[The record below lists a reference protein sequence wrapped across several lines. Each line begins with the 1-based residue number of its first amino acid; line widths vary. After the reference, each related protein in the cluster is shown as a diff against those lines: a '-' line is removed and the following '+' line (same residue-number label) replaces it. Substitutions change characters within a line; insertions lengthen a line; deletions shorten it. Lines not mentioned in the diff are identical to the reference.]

1 MSQGTGKTGAHGGH
15 AINWRTTLK
24 KAWKDDRRGLFKV
37 VAAWVIFG
45 AIILVFAFLGM
56 TPHHAGISA
65 GGAAAVVNGD
75 IISQVE
81 YSEAVETMG
90 KEQRFQQ
97 LQQFGGEFAQQM
109 IRQQA
114 IRALVD
120 QKLLGQNLS
129 KTGILSS
136 DSHVRE
142 AISEIP
148 AFQEQGKFS
157 PTRYMGYLEA
167 SRQEAGEF
175 ESKVRQQITTN
186 RMARTFASALRPL
199 SLERELMAQVENKKA
214 NVDVVTIPTETLIV
228 PELVASSDV
237 KAFMEKA
244 DSKGRIKSYFD
255 ANKDRFSQPEKA
267 KVRHIL
273 IRADRKDASA
283 VESARQEAQKVVD
296 RLKSGA
302 DFAAVAKEKS
312 ADPGSAQNGGLIDY
326 FARGSMVPEFEAYSF
341 SGKVG
346 EISTPIQTDFGFHV
360 VKIEDRKSA
369 SIRKLEEVSE
379 EIAEILLAQEKSRA
393 ALSEIEKL
401 MAAGD
406 RAGVES
412 FVAQYKLAWKETGP
426 FAITAETLP
435 VIGAGEQAVNIAFK
449 LSQEKPIAKEL
460 VRQGGQAYLL
470 RHKAVPIETDSKV
483 PAKKGKASE
492 QAKMADLQ
500 NNPEFAAETQAAR
513 RADEAFG
520 QWIDVLRKA
529 AKISV
534 NPEIGK
540 ATEFGQS
547 E

>member
-24 KAWKDDRRGLFKV
+24 KAWRDDRRGLLKV

-45 AIILVFAFLGM
+45 AIILVFAFLGL
-56 TPHHAGISA
+56 TPQHAGITA

-129 KTGILSS
+129 KVGILSS

-199 SLERELMAQVENKKA
+199 PLERELMAKVENKKA
-214 NVDVVTIPTETLIV
+214 NVEVVTIPTETLIV

-255 ANKDRFSQPEKA
+255 TNKERFSQPEKA

-273 IRADRKDASA
+273 IRADRKDATA
-283 VESARQEAQKVVD
+283 VESARQEALKVVE
-296 RLKSGA
+296 RLKGGA

-346 EISTPIQTDFGFHV
+346 EISAPIQTDFGFHV
-360 VKIEDRKSA
+360 VKIEDRKPAA
-369 SIRKLEEVSE
+369 SRKLEEVSE
-379 EIAEILLAQEKSRA
+379 EIAEILLAQEKSRT
-393 ALSEIEKL
+393 ALAEIEKL

-406 RAGVES
+406 KAGVEN
-412 FVAQYKLAWKETGP
+412 FVAQHKLAWKETGP
-426 FAITAETLP
+426 FAITAESLP
-435 VIGAGEQAVNIAFK
+435 VVGAGEQAVNIAFQ

-460 VRQGGQAYLL
+460 VRQGGQAFLL
-470 RHKAVPIETDSKV
+470 RHKAVPAEAASKT
-483 PAKKGKASE
+483 ASKKGKASE
-492 QAKMADLQ
+492 EEKMADLQ
-500 NNPEFAAETQAAR
+500 NNPEFVAESQAAR

-540 ATEFGQS
+540 ATGFGQS